1 MQNPTIDVEVEESQD
16 VGDVVDQLAELSVDE
31 AGRPRTRDE
40 SMERLLDIFERSAR
54 RWEMIVYPILFA
66 FILLAG
72 YGFYLIYSLTNDMK
86 NIAAAIDP
94 QMGMHMTDFTSH
106 LDSISNSVD
115 TLTVRVSSMSDNIS
129 TIATRME
136 NLGYMPTMVQ
146 EMAGLNSS
154 VANMSQNINAMSWDL
169 GQLNHNISKPM
180 SKMNKFL
187 PW

>member
-1 MQNPTIDVEVEESQD
+1 MRNPTIDVEVEESPQT
-16 VGDVVDQLAELSVDE
+16 GDVIDPLAELPE
-31 AGRPRTRDE
+31 GEGPRSRDE
-40 SMERLLDIFERSAR
+40 SLERFLDVFERSAR

-72 YGFYLIYSLTNDMK
+72 YGFYLVYSLTNDMK

-94 QMGMHMTDFTSH
+94 QMGLHMTDFTSH
-106 LDSISNSVD
+106 LDEISHSVD
-115 TLTVRVSSMSDNIS
+115 TLTTRVSSMSDDIS
-129 TIATRME
+129 TIATRMDH
-136 NLGYMPTMVQ
+136 LGHMPTMVQ
-146 EMAGLNSS
+146 EMAGLNRS
-154 VANMSQNINAMSWDL
+154 VASMSQNINAMSWDL